1 MDFILLP
8 DLVARTYNLIAEPP
22 IDIRSIGRSKLRFA
36 GIGPLTQEPQ
46 FFSIDPNPSR
56 ISFLK
61 AAAKRSATLSFVV
74 FHNIVTLSRALD
86 GLQADG
92 LKASDQALAALTL
105 TRNRPRAR
113 ANGGRST

>member
-113 ANGGRST
+113 GK